1 MPLSQHGVQNCQAVL
16 DLVGREPLQG
26 QLAGAQGSEGRDA
39 AAQLHGPDEV
49 GSVAGD
55 EPVVVG
61 LGGGVEVGGQR
72 LEGPLELG
80 VYWGSVHQV
89 KTER

>member
-1 MPLSQHGVQNCQAVL
+1 MSS
-16 DLVGREPLQG
+16 DLREPLQG

-72 LEGPLELG
+72 PEGPLELG

-89 KTER
+89 KTERREKQQVSPVVGPFQ